1 MFIYTVND
9 IIGAALFGL
18 MLLLGLFI
26 LVLTVVDKVKRKFR
40 NKK

>member
-9 IIGAALFGL
+9 IIGAIFFGL

-26 LVLTVVDKVKRKFR
+26 LVLSVIDKVKRKFR
-40 NKK
+40 GRK

>member
-1 MFIYTVND
+1 MFIYTIND
-9 IIGAALFGL
+9 IIGAILFGL
-18 MLLLGLFI
+18 MLLLGLFV

>member
-9 IIGAALFGL
+9 IIGAIFFGL

-26 LVLTVVDKVKRKFR
+26 LVLSVVDKVKRKFR
-40 NKK
+40 GKK

>member
-9 IIGAALFGL
+9 IIGAIFLGL

-26 LVLTVVDKVKRKFR
+26 LVLSVIDKVKRKFR
-40 NKK
+40 SKK